1 MKKVLLLLNPKS
13 RSGERA
19 FDEAM
24 NWLKTSGYEV
34 LTSSPNNES
43 NVHDLIEQH
52 KNQLDF
58 VVVGGGDGSVNHVL
72 PSLVKTHLPLVLIP
86 LGTANNLARTYQ
98 IPNNVPE
105 ALSLLETGSV
115 REVDLGV
122 INNIYFANV
131 AGLGLS
137 TEVNRKVTHWL
148 KKHLGVF
155 AFILTALQLGP
166 KIRPFIAD
174 ISCGSKKIKSISWQ
188 ISVCNGKHYGSGL
201 TIQENASLEDG
212 ILHCLS
218 TEVRRWWHSFKL
230 FPALLTGRY
239 RKDHDVTLLAGPE
252 ILIETNRKL
261 RIDVDGDIKTSTPAT
276 IRVQPRA
283 LKLIVPATAPQ
294 F

>member
-1 MKKVLLLLNPKS
+1 MRWLN
-13 RSGERA
+13 
-19 FDEAM
+19 EA
-24 NWLKTSGYEV
+24 GCEV
-34 LTSSPNNES
+34 VTSSPNNES
-43 NVHDLIEQH
+43 SVHDLIEQL

-58 VVVGGGDGSVNHVL
+58 VIIGGGDGSVNHVL
-72 PSLVKTHLPLVLIP
+72 PSLVKTQLPLLLIP

-98 IPNNVPE
+98 IPYSIPE
-105 ALSLLETGSV
+105 ALNLMKSGRI
-115 REVDLGV
+115 REVDLGI

-148 KKHLGVF
+148 KRHLGVF
-155 AFILTALQLGP
+155 AFIITALQLGP

-174 ISCGSKKIKSISWQ
+174 ITCQGKKVKRISWQ
-188 ISVCNGKHYGSGL
+188 ISICNGRHYGSGL

-218 TEVRRWWHSFKL
+218 TEVRKWWHSFFL

-239 RKDHDVTLLAGPE
+239 KKEHDLTLLAGPE
-252 ILIETNRKL
+252 IHIETNRKL
-261 RIDVDGDIKTSTPAT
+261 RIDVDGDIKTSTPASV
-276 IRVQPRA
+276 RVLPRA
-283 LKLIVPATAPQ
+283 LKLVVPAQQMNTD